1 MRALIHDPAAPA
13 GLRLGESPD
22 PVPGTNEALVAL
34 ESTSLNWGEVAGLSI
49 RTKPGDVAG
58 WDGAGVVIQPAAD
71 GSGPAVGTRVV
82 TFGWMGGWAERR
94 AVTSV
99 DLAIVPDEV
108 ALGAASAVTVA
119 GVTPLQALRGLG
131 SVTGRRV
138 LITGASGGVGRLAVQ
153 LAALAGAQVVASV
166 RSPERAAGLSDIG
179 ASEVVVGLKGLS
191 GPVYGVIDGVG
202 GPQLAEVMTHLED
215 GAIVQWIG
223 NASRE
228 QTGLGAAERAAATW
242 QLHTYRFRTPV
253 GADLA
258 YLMRLLAGQRLDPQI
273 VWRGPWDRASEA
285 AQALMNRQIA
295 GKVVL
300 DLVPSDAKPR
310 WRRRCARR
318 FPIVFV

>member
-1 MRALIHDPAAPA
+1 MRALIYDPAASA

-22 PVPGTNEALVAL
+22 PVPGPNEALVAL

-71 GSGPAVGTRVV
+71 GSGPAVGSRVV

-94 AVTSV
+94 AVPTV
-99 DLAIVPDEV
+99 DLAVVPDQV
-108 ALGAASAVTVA
+108 DLGAASAVTVA

-131 SVTGRRV
+131 SVAGRRV

-153 LAALAGAQVVASV
+153 LAAGAGAEVIASV
-166 RSPERAAGLSDIG
+166 RSAERAGGLSELG
-179 ASEVVVGLKGLS
+179 ANEVVVGLQDLS
-191 GPVYGVIDGVG
+191 APVYGVIDAVG

-215 GAIVQWIG
+215 GAVVQWIG
-223 NASRE
+223 NASME
-228 QTGLGAAERAAATW
+228 QTGLGAAERGAATW
-242 QLHTYRFRTPV
+242 QLHSYRFKTPV

-258 YLMRLLAGQRLDPQI
+258 YLMKLLAEGRLDPQI
-273 VWRGPWDRASEA
+273 VWRGSWERASEA
-285 AQALMNRQIA
+285 ARALMNRQIA

-300 DLVPSDAKPR
+300 DLVASDQ
-310 WRRRCARR
+310 
-318 FPIVFV
+318 